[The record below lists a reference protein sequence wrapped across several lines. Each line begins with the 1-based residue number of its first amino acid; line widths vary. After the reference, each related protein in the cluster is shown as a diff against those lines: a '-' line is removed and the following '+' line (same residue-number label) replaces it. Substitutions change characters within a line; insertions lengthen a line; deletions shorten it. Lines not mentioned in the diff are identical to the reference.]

1 MASNAPKTTISS
13 IAETYGTEYCK
24 KGDFFFPSDDI
35 PVEEKGAGW
44 CLAWQQALWSLFVS
58 GGCYNTTDDYNRMQ
72 LLRLYGAGRQPNG
85 IYQNLLLGPDNI
97 GSQQNAS
104 TGNPT
109 SSLTGRRGWLST
121 NWDIFSPAP
130 KLHREI
136 KGRFDQQEFDYVAT
150 AVDPTSQSE
159 KEEKMWEIWYN
170 SQFGEKEREIMQTL
184 NVEVEQNTQYIAQSL
199 EELELFKELG
209 GFKLKSE
216 AQLETVL
223 DQTDYISDMKT
234 IKDKFIDD
242 LIDFN
247 KAAYRDVYDPIT
259 GLTKYEYVDFVNLI
273 LDFSNERN
281 FKDIRFWS
289 YVKFE
294 TINNVRINNPELNE
308 EDIINVARM
317 NVGLW
322 GNMNM
327 SEWDKYRNYGYRT
340 VQGVRIYDQF
350 RIPVLI
356 SEWVSTDSEYKALKV
371 NKATGEKKY
380 YPQKHGKYYDTDNKK
395 TKVTR
400 VNNVY
405 QSTWVIG
412 SKIVY
417 NYGKSLN
424 TARPDPKTP
433 KLSIHAVTIPGKSI
447 METIQT
453 VLDQIELGWLRKQSA
468 IAQAAPPGMDFDLS
482 QLENVTIGG
491 KKMSTYELIMLKRQ
505 TGDTIRRST
514 NLTNNKMNNQGRP
527 INRNE
532 GGLGNHLDE
541 LIADLSHSFSL
552 IYELTGVDVV
562 SAASAQQSGVTAT
575 QAKIASAATSDAL
588 QPLYGAWV
596 AAKEDGAIT
605 AACKI
610 QRSIKYNP
618 IAKEAYTSILG
629 KAGVKVLELGADKA
643 PSDFGIKLEVRP
655 TYEMRQAA
663 IKAATEALKPGKNG
677 ENITLPDWWYF
688 VNMIE
693 RGRAKHAMAILKYR
707 LDKSK
712 EDSVN
717 MQRENMQL
725 NGQNMVQQVQAKTEG
740 ELMKIQAEG
749 QLSLKEEA
757 TKALLQM
764 NVDNNAALNAT
775 KQQLIQSILMPEPP
789 QGQPQETAE

>member
-1 MASNAPKTTISS
+1 MSKPITTVISS
-13 IAETYGTEYCK
+13 IADTYGTQYCQ
-24 KGDFFFPSDDI
+24 KGQFFFPSDDI
-35 PVEEKGAGW
+35 PVEEKGAEW

-85 IYQNLLLGPDNI
+85 VYQNLLLGPDNL
-97 GSQQNAS
+97 GSQTNSTTMAS
-104 TGNPT
+104 STAV
-109 SSLTGRRGWLST
+109 TGRRGWLST

-150 AVDPTSQSE
+150 AVDPSSQAE
-159 KEEKMWEIWYN
+159 KEEKMWEVWYN
-170 SQFGEKEREIMQTL
+170 SQYGEKEREVMATL
-184 NVEVEQNTQYIAQSL
+184 KVEADKNTEYIAQSL
-199 EELELFKELG
+199 EELELFKDMG

-216 AQLETVL
+216 TELEIAL
-223 DQTDYISDMKT
+223 DQTDYISDIKT

-259 GLTKYEYVDFVNLI
+259 GLTRYEYVDFMNLI
-273 LDFSNERN
+273 LDYSTERD

-289 YVKFE
+289 YIKFE
-294 TINNVRINNPELNE
+294 TINTIRINNPKLNE
-308 EDIINVARM
+308 QDIINVARM
-317 NVGLW
+317 NLGMW
-322 GNMNM
+322 GNMAM
-327 SEWDKYRNYGYRT
+327 SEWDKYRQYGYKT
-340 VQGVRIYDQF
+340 VQGVRVYDQF
-350 RIPVLI
+350 RVPTLV
-356 SEWVSTDSEYKALKV
+356 SEWISTDSEYRAEKV
-371 NKATGEKKY
+371 NKVTGEKKL
-380 YPQKHGKYYDTDNKK
+380 YPQKHGKYYNTDNKK

-405 QSTWVIG
+405 QSTWIIG

-424 TARPDPKTP
+424 TARPDPKVP

-447 METIQT
+447 METIQP
-453 VLDQIELGWLRKQSA
+453 VLDQIELIWLRKQSA

-482 QLENVTIGG
+482 QLENVSIGG

-505 TGDTIRRST
+505 TGDTIRRT
-514 NLTNNKMNNQGRP
+514 VNLTNNKINNQGRP

-532 GGLGNHLDE
+532 GGLGAYLDE
-541 LIADLSHSFSL
+541 LITDLSHSFNL

-562 SAASAQQSGVTAT
+562 SAASAQQAEVTAT

-596 AAKEDGAIT
+596 RAKEDGAIT

-610 QRSIKYNP
+610 QRAIKYSH
-618 IAKEAYTSILG
+618 IAKEAYQNILG
-629 KAGVKVLELGADKA
+629 KAGAKVLELGADKT
-643 PSDFGIKLEVRP
+643 PSDYGIKLEVRP

-712 EDSVN
+712 EDAIN

-725 NGQNMVQQVQAKTEG
+725 NGQNMVQQTQAKTEG
-740 ELMKIQAEG
+740 ELMTIEAKG
-749 QLSLKEEA
+749 KVGMKEEA
-757 TKALLQM
+757 VKALLQM
-764 NVDNNAALNAT
+764 SVDNNAVLNQL
-775 KQQLIQSILMPEPP
+775 KQQIIEGILVGEPNP
-789 QGQPQETAE
+789 QNTAA